1 MTHFTARRS
10 LCMAALLATAAAF
23 TPTSASAEALLG
35 AFLGTTFGGQAD
47 VKRPIYGG
55 WLGAVGRSGVGFEID
70 FGYSPDF
77 FDTEEL
83 TGFRT
88 NVTTVMG
95 NLVVGAPASG
105 SSGVRPYA
113 SGGVGL
119 MRANVSGP
127 TDLVRDLSTNDF
139 GINVGGGLDILLGPA
154 FGVRGDLRY
163 FRSLKGDE
171 NGGFPGVDLADFS
184 FWRAGVGAILRW

>member
-1 MTHFTARRS
+1 MTLFTARRS
-10 LCMAALLATAAAF
+10 LRVAALLASAAAF
-23 TPTSASAEALLG
+23 TPTPASGEALIG

-83 TGFRT
+83 TGFKT
-88 NVTTVMG
+88 NVTTLMG
-95 NLVVGAPASG
+95 NLIVGAPAGG
-105 SSGVRPYA
+105 STGLRPFA
-113 SGGVGL
+113 SGGLGL

-127 TDLVRDLSTNDF
+127 TDLVRDLSANDF
-139 GINVGGGLDILLGPA
+139 GINVGGGLDIRLGPA

-163 FRSLKGDE
+163 FRSLQGDE
-171 NGGFPGVDLADFS
+171 EGGFPGVDLADFS
-184 FWRAGVGAILRW
+184 FWRASVGAVLRW

>member
-1 MTHFTARRS
+1 MTLFTARRS
-10 LCMAALLATAAAF
+10 LRVAALLASAAAF
-23 TPTSASAEALLG
+23 MPTPASAEALIG

-83 TGFRT
+83 TGFKT
-88 NVTTVMG
+88 NVTTLMG
-95 NLVVGAPASG
+95 NLIVGAPAGG
-105 SSGVRPYA
+105 STGLRPFA
-113 SGGVGL
+113 SGGLGL

-127 TDLVRDLSTNDF
+127 TDLVRDLSANDF
-139 GINVGGGLDILLGPA
+139 GINVGGGLDIRLGPA

-163 FRSLKGDE
+163 FRSLQGDE
-171 NGGFPGVDLADFS
+171 EGGFPGVDLADFS
-184 FWRAGVGAILRW
+184 FWRASVGAVLRW

>member
-1 MTHFTARRS
+1 MTLFTARRS
-10 LCMAALLATAAAF
+10 LRVAALLASAAAF
-23 TPTSASAEALLG
+23 TPTPASAEALIG

-83 TGFRT
+83 TGFKT
-88 NVTTVMG
+88 NVTTLMG
-95 NLVVGAPASG
+95 NLVVGAPAGG
-105 SSGVRPYA
+105 STGLRPFA
-113 SGGVGL
+113 SGGLGL

-127 TDLVRDLSTNDF
+127 TDLVRDLSANDF
-139 GINVGGGLDILLGPA
+139 GINVGGGLDIRLGPA

-163 FRSLKGDE
+163 FRSLQGDE
-171 NGGFPGVDLADFS
+171 EGGFPGVDLADFS
-184 FWRAGVGAILRW
+184 FWRASVGAVLRW